1 MYYGGNR
8 GGGAADIVRIV
19 EITKAIDSVIRA
31 VDSIEQRTILEMIFS
46 LMEWDGIASH
56 MGYSQCYVF
65 YVHSR
70 ALWAVWVPA
79 A

>member
-46 LMEWDGIASH
+46 LMVLKISNSVLH
-56 MGYSQCYVF
+56 LLSYS
-65 YVHSR
+65 VH
-70 ALWAVWVPA
+70 
-79 A
+79 